1 MILVAAGMI
10 RSGSTWQFNCLRII
24 LKQAGLNP
32 VIYWVEDYKFVNDEV
47 SLIKTHEY
55 KPKLAGISGV
65 KVFTAIRSEEGIKGS
80 MRRRAEYLKDNPDS
94 RFMGTANTNRYP
106 RYLKWHR
113 LWRGHAVY
121 NMRYKDLKN
130 HPELVVHEHIKALGL
145 TGKVDPLEVLKELN
159 EVKPPTEAGG
169 WDKETFYHTMHITK
183 K

>member
-1 MILVAAGMI
+1 MRVIAAGLI
-10 RSGSTWQFNCLRII
+10 RSGSTWQYNCLRII
-24 LKQAGLNP
+24 MIQAGLEP
-32 VIYWVEDYKFVNDEV
+32 KTYWIDDYKGESGNV
-47 SLIKTHEY
+47 LIKAHEY
-55 KPKLAGISGV
+55 KGALAEGSM
-65 KVFTAIRSEEGIKGS
+65 VFTCVRSEEEVRGS
-80 MRRRAEYLKDNPDS
+80 MRRRAEYLKKNPDP
-94 RFMGTANTNRYP
+94 RFMGTANEDRYP
-106 RYLKWHR
+106 RYYRWFR

-169 WDKETFYHTMHITK
+169 WDKDTFLHSGHITK